1 MTRITGT
8 LYEDL
13 CKFMVGPRF
22 IILRMR
28 NVEDKSCK

>member
-1 MTRITGT
+1 MTRITGTGT

-13 CKFMVGPRF
+13 CKFMVVPRW

-28 NVEDKSCK
+28 NV